1 MARVGEQAPLEPV
14 RAGITPRELEVL
26 RCIVLRLSNREIADR
41 LVVSV
46 RTVES
51 HVPALLTK
59 LGATTR
65 RELATRG
72 ATLLEQPATATGSGL
87 PVALN
92 RFVGRAREL
101 GEVAALL
108 SSGRLVTLTGPAGMG
123 KTRLA
128 LEVGRASGERYDGGV
143 RVVDL
148 TPARQDAE
156 IADRVLA
163 ALGVAQ
169 VPGQPALDTLA
180 NDGPG
185 RPVLVVLDN
194 CEHVLAG
201 CAVVVA
207 KLLGHWPSAGVL
219 ATSREPL
226 GVSGE
231 TVYPVR
237 PLAVPDPE
245 ITQLADVV
253 SSEAVQPLAD
263 RAGRAGAG
271 FEVTDANAAAVALL
285 CRRLDGLP
293 LALEL
298 LAPRLRTFTAGQLVE
313 RLDDRLDLLAT
324 GAPGVPS
331 RHRTL
336 RRAIDWSFESLSG
349 PERSLLTGLAIFA
362 GSFSIDAVEAVC
374 TESNVVETLPLLVDR
389 SLVVAVPAGATNR
402 YRLLETLRAYAHE
415 RLDPQTERSLA
426 GRHAHHF
433 LEFAERAEPR
443 LRSARAPEWL
453 DRLRAEQDNLDAA
466 LQWALAHRPLTR
478 CDSSR
483 PCTGTGR
490 TPTSGGPEST
500 GPNALLPPTPRRP
513 PYACRQCCHRYA
525 RRPVGRD
532 PARRARR
539 GCRPPRAAARR
550 RALARTR
557 EALPRHGEGVRD
569 GPRAAG
575 HQRRRGR
582 RQVLPGRRRPLA
594 HRHRATGSGG
604 HATLGARPA
613 LAR

>member
-1 MARVGEQAPLEPV
+1 
-14 RAGITPRELEVL
+14 
-26 RCIVLRLSNREIADR
+26 
-41 LVVSV
+41 
-46 RTVES
+46 
-51 HVPALLTK
+51 
-59 LGATTR
+59 
-65 RELATRG
+65 
-72 ATLLEQPATATGSGL
+72 
-87 PVALN
+87 LN

-253 SSEAVQPLAD
+253 SSEAVQLLAD

-271 FEVTDANAAAVALL
+271 FAVTDANAAAVALL

-336 RRAIDWSFESLSG
+336 RRAIDWSFEWLSG

-362 GSFSIDAVEAVC
+362 GSFSIEAVEAVC

-426 GRHAHHF
+426 GRHAYHF

-453 DRLRAEQDNLDAA
+453 DRVRAEQDNLDAA
-466 LQWALAHRPLTR
+466 LQWALAHRPADALRLVTALYR
-478 CDSSR
+478 YWENTDQR
-483 PCTGTGR
+483 R
-490 TPTSGGPEST
+490 SGVDWAE
-500 GPNALLPPTPRRP
+500 
-513 PYACRQCCHRYA
+513 
-525 RRPVGRD
+525 
-532 PARRARR
+532 
-539 GCRPPRAAARR
+539 
-550 RALARTR
+550 RALATNPAPSALRLQAVLATATLVAPWDATR
-557 EALPRHGEGVRD
+557 LGELAADADRLARQLGDERSLAHAKLCLAMAKGYATVPAQLDTNAAEDAVRYF
-569 GPRAAG
+569 R
-575 HQRRRGR
+575 
-582 RQVLPGRRRPLA
+582 GRRRPLA